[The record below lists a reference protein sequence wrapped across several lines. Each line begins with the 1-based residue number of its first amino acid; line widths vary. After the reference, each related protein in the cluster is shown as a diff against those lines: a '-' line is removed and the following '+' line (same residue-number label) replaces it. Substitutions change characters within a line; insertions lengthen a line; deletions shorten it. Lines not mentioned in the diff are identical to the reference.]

1 MSAVQPSCKQT
12 LMMNRRTQ
20 RVLWPDA
27 TAYPVQLVDVC
38 PRRHQQLHHRG
49 VPLTTCK
56 YQSCAPILVD
66 GSTPY
71 FIDAKVINTSEELTA
86 L

>member
-12 LMMNRRTQ
+12 LMVNRRVPH
-20 RVLWPDA
+20 VLWPA
-27 TAYPVQLVDVC
+27 AAAYPVQLVDVC
-38 PRRHQQLHHRG
+38 PRRHQQLHYRG
-49 VPLTTCK
+49 VPFTTCK

-71 FIDAKVINTSEELTA
+71 FIDAMVIKTSEELTA